1 MLGLLSLLL
10 VPNGVAPAPHFAL
23 FAALVGS
30 ISATTPA
37 VALALPSPSASTAL
51 EPTSAA
57 PQRGLFEDACA
68 MVLPWR
74 DVLAVCSNTTLR
86 QKWAL
91 ERLACVFTQHHRP
104 FDVDLL
110 NMSDTSPLMQ
120 VYLLMCAQTNTRCTA
135 LASAYDDLQSTL
147 ASVEKDSAAKI
158 AYAEASCDKRIKDG
172 KVVAAIESE
181 DTLENTL
188 SHIRSEHVL
197 CALVPGEPVNFFS
210 AIFFLDLILFSPPD
224 SLNPAAVVFEII
236 NLGAA
241 YNFNVTLA

>member
-1 MLGLLSLLL
+1 
-10 VPNGVAPAPHFAL
+10 
-23 FAALVGS
+23 
-30 ISATTPA
+30 
-37 VALALPSPSASTAL
+37 
-51 EPTSAA
+51 
-57 PQRGLFEDACA
+57 

-91 ERLACVFTQHHRP
+91 ERLACAFTQHHRP

-110 NMSDTSPLMQ
+110 NMSDTSPLWQ

-188 SHIRSEHVL
+188 SHIRSEHAALDRHMLFMLMDALMRALAGILLTCFVLQGVRIL

-224 SLNPAAVVFEII
+224 SLNPAAVV